1 MYVDAPYKRDD
12 YSRYYHVLETLARY
26 DYPDSEYK
34 SRTRSISKGERFRSE
49 FSTRN
54 VGKVENQFVFLIT
67 GVLKNNYV
75 CAWSY
80 SNNGSADMMRVIEG
94 VLENKSCNVYIY
106 AVEHRHMSQGKKR
119 KERVRGK
126 TVEYCIVFKAAV

>member
-1 MYVDAPYKRDD
+1 M
-12 YSRYYHVLETLARY
+12 
-26 DYPDSEYK
+26 
-34 SRTRSISKGERFRSE
+34 
-49 FSTRN
+49 
-54 VGKVENQFVFLIT
+54 
-67 GVLKNNYV
+67 LKNNYV

-80 SNNGSADMMRVIEG
+80 SNNGSADMIRVIEG
-94 VLENKSCNVYIY
+94 VLEKKLCDIYIY